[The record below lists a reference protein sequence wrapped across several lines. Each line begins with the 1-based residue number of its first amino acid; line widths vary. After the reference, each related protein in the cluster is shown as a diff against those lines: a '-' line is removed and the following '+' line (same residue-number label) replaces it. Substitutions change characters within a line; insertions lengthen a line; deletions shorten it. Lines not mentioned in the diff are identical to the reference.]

1 MAFQMCHIFIWW
13 LGFDEVLR
21 LPGGHIPI
29 DTSLCGQSPQVRI
42 YGFVAAGVSLKPRKH
57 LDEERCSIRSNKILT
72 VAVQERNKKES
83 TKTTTRR

>member
-1 MAFQMCHIFIWW
+1 MAFQMSHIFIWW

-42 YGFVAAGVSLKPRKH
+42 YGFVAAGVSLKPRNTWMRNGV
-57 LDEERCSIRSNKILT
+57 LLRSNKILT
-72 VAVQERNKKES
+72 VAVQERSEKES
-83 TKTTTRR
+83 TKR